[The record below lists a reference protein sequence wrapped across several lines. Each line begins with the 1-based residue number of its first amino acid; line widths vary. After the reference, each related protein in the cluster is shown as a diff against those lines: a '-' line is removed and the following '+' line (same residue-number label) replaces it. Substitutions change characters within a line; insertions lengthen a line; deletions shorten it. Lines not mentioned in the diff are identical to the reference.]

1 MSADRDELDIA
12 VPDYKTDDV
21 IQGARSGAVIA
32 QDPGATDLGALTGD
46 GGGDG
51 GTGITRGTV
60 PVTDITPGEATLQ
73 EVPVAEVQAEDVG
86 TFSVR
91 YTGRV
96 PQLVVTGGSVV
107 PSVITVVD
115 ATGAVLAEY
124 TARPA
129 TAQFPAVRTSRPLP
143 IDQNQLV
150 GCAGPSCTPISLT
163 R

>member
-1 MSADRDELDIA
+1 MSADRDELDIT
-12 VPDYKTDDV
+12 VPDHKIDDV
-21 IQGARSGAVIA
+21 IQAARSGAVIA
-32 QDPGATDLGALTGD
+32 QDSGATDLGALSGD

-51 GTGITRGTV
+51 GTGITRGAI
-60 PVTDITPGEATLQ
+60 PVTDITPVETLQ
-73 EVPVAEVQAEDVG
+73 EVPVAEVRAEDVG
-86 TFSVR
+86 TFSLR

-124 TARPA
+124 AARPA
-129 TAQFPAVRTSRPLP
+129 TEQFPAVRTSRALP
-143 IDQNQLV
+143 IDQNQIV
-150 GCAGPSCTPISLT
+150 GCAGPGCAPISL

>member
-12 VPDYKTDDV
+12 VPDYKIDDV
-21 IQGARSGAVIA
+21 IQAARSGAVTA
-32 QDPGATDLGALTGD
+32 QDPGAADLGALTGD

-51 GTGITRGTV
+51 GTGITRGSI
-60 PVTDITPGEATLQ
+60 PVTDITPVEATLQ
-73 EVPVAEVQAEDVG
+73 EVPVAEVRAEDVG

-91 YTGRV
+91 YIGRV

-129 TAQFPAVRTSRPLP
+129 TEQFPAVRASRALP
-143 IDQNQLV
+143 IDQNQLI
-150 GCAGPSCTPISLT
+150 GCAGPSCTPITLN